1 MLETLDKERERE
13 REREREIKEEWATSD
28 KLSFIHLQTLPYCIS
43 LAGMILKTP

>member
-28 KLSFIHLQTLPYCIS
+28 KLSFIH
-43 LAGMILKTP
+43 